1 MPLTKDFT
9 ETIKARAKADSGFR
23 VALLREALEAI
34 VNGELEVA
42 KILLRDYVNA
52 TCGFTELGDS
62 IGKSPKSLMRML
74 SESGNP
80 NAANLFSVTR
90 DLLRRSG
97 TSFTVVQGQDHKP
110 AKGKRVANR

>member
-1 MPLTKDFT
+1 MPLTKDFK
-9 ETIKARAKADSGFR
+9 ETVKGRAESDPEFR

-74 SESGNP
+74 SEAGNP
-80 NAANLFSVTR
+80 NAENLFSVTR

-97 TSFTVVQGQDHKP
+97 TSFTVVQGKAP
-110 AKGKRVANR
+110 RAAKGKRVANR

>member
-1 MPLTKDFT
+1 MPLTKNFS
-9 ETIKARAKADSGFR
+9 ETIKARAEADPEYR

-52 TCGFTELGDS
+52 TCGFTELGEA

-74 SESGNP
+74 SETGNP

-90 DLLRRSG
+90 NLLGRSG
-97 TSFTVVQGQDHKP
+97 TTFTVVQGQERKP
-110 AKGKRVANR
+110 AKGRRVVNR